1 VWGQKVCQA
10 GDERAPRHHLT
21 DAQLA
26 GAADEP
32 GMDVGDESHGFEV
45 SQRRIVCDALQNL
58 EWRRPLSIEVDE
70 HQRWPILARALES
83 GIGCGRSADYDAEHF
98 GRARDL
104 RAKQQVISDY
114 QDHHGILA

>member
-1 VWGQKVCQA
+1 MNRVLIVE
-10 GDERAPRHHLT
+10 DEEHL
-21 DAQLA
+21 
-26 GAADEP
+26 ADGLRFNLEA
-32 GMDVGDESHGFEV
+32 DGFEV
-45 SQRRIVCDALQNL
+45 SQYRIVCEALQYF

-114 QDHHGILA
+114 ENHHGILA